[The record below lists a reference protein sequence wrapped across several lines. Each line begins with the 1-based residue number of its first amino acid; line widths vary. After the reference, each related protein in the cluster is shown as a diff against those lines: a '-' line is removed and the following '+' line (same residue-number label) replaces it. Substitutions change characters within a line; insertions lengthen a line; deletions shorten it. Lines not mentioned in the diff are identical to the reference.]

1 MDEGVSGPADQ
12 TSPNLVDPKLEKRYR
27 LRKTIE
33 DFEEKKRLKYL
44 LDIDEYF
51 DEDDDEE

>member
-1 MDEGVSGPADQ
+1 MDEGVIGTADK

-44 LDIDEYF
+44 LDVDEYF
-51 DEDDDEE
+51 DEDDDEY